1 MSKKKK
7 RHAAAPNGRQPA
19 PVEAPSLEQ
28 TEPLETPDEELRDEL
43 AAALGVSPEPVLS
56 VTPRADP
63 YGPPNEEQDEEQDA
77 IFAATVGRGLEHA
90 FGVAAGIVK
99 HLERQKQE
107 RAFELQLRVEEIERP
122 APPDTS
128 LVAACIVA
136 SALDAHRETIQSL
149 GLLPRG
155 PLSRADRDHAAE
167 VGEVLNVTQN
177 ALSQQNEARNRAVR
191 DLERIAAA
199 LDGPMDP
206 ATIDDARMS
215 LRDVLGYLRRA
226 GAPKFEAD
234 HG

>member
-7 RHAAAPNGRQPA
+7 RHAAAPNGRQPAA

-28 TEPLETPDEELRDEL
+28 TEPLETPDEELRNEL
-43 AAALGVSPEPVLS
+43 AAALGVSPDAGSTAQPS
-56 VTPRADP
+56 ADP
-63 YGPPNEEQDEEQDA
+63 YGPPTEEQDEEQDA
-77 IFAATVGRGLEHA
+77 IFSATVGRGLQHA
-90 FGVAAGIVK
+90 FGVAAGIVR
-99 HLERQKQE
+99 HLERHKQE
-107 RAFELQLRVEEIERP
+107 RAFELQLRVEEVERP

-191 DLERIAAA
+191 DLERIAAWLGQREGLGAAMTIA
-199 LDGPMDP
+199 LEQVDRIG
-206 ATIDDARMS
+206 R
-215 LRDVLGYLRRA
+215 
-226 GAPKFEAD
+226 
-234 HG
+234 